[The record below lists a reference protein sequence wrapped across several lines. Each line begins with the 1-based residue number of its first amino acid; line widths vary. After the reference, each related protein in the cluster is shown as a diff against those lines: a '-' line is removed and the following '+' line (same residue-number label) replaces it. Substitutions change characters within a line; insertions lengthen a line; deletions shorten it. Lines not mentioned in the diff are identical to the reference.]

1 MRRILALLVVA
12 LGLAGCGGSPSP
24 GPTAGPT
31 VTIDPTP
38 SARDRLAALAAAAKD
53 RRYVATYLLQGDDR
67 PDRTVTVALGSDGTW
82 VVAVP
87 GGALGGLADI
97 AVYRSS
103 NGLHQCLLGPA
114 SGTVGSRSAVGPL
127 IPFCTVV
134 SSLDAREDPRVQHV
148 FTDWIDPLMDRA
160 SALSVTSVTLPAV
173 QGTCFSVE
181 STAAAL
187 APPVDP
193 GVYCYADDG
202 ILTYARAEFGTLL
215 LAGAVEPAP
224 PSVALPAPVTD
235 REPLPTAS
243 PTPTTP

>member
-1 MRRILALLVVA
+1 M
-12 LGLAGCGGSPSP
+12 
-24 GPTAGPT
+24 
-31 VTIDPTP
+31 
-38 SARDRLAALAAAAKD
+38 
-53 RRYVATYLLQGDDR
+53 ATYLLQVGNR

-97 AVYRSS
+97 AIYRSPD
-103 NGLHQCLLGPA
+103 GLHQCLLGPA
-114 SGTVGSRSAVGPL
+114 SGTVGSRPDLGPL

-134 SSLDAREDPRVQHV
+134 SSLRAREDPRVQHV
-148 FTDWIDPLMDRA
+148 FTDWIDRLIDRA
-160 SALSVTSVTLPAV
+160 SALSVASVTLPAV

-202 ILTYARAEFGTLL
+202 ILTYARAGFGTLL
-215 LAGAVEPAP
+215 LAGAIEPAP
-224 PSVALPAPVTD
+224 PSVALPAPITD
-235 REPLPTAS
+235 RDPLPTAA
-243 PTPTTP
+243 PTSSTP

>member
-1 MRRILALLVVA
+1 MRRFLALLVVA
-12 LGLAGCGGSPSP
+12 LGLTGCGGSPPP

-38 SARDRLAALAAAAKD
+38 SARDRLAAVAAAAKD
-53 RRYVATYLLQGDDR
+53 RRYVATYLLQGGNR
-67 PDRTVTVALGSDGTW
+67 DRTVTVALGSDGTW

-97 AVYRSS
+97 AIYRSS
-103 NGLHQCLLGPA
+103 AGLHQCLLGPA
-114 SGTVGSRSAVGPL
+114 SGTVGSRPDLGPL
-127 IPFCTVV
+127 VPFCTVV
-134 SSLDAREDPRVQHV
+134 PSLGAREDPRVQHV
-148 FTDWIDPLMDRA
+148 FTDWIDRLIDRA

-202 ILTYARAEFGTLL
+202 ILTYARAGFGTLL

-235 REPLPTAS
+235 REPLPTAA
-243 PTPTTP
+243 PTTTAP